1 MASIKKP
8 GNNHTITTVLRSS
21 WRSEDVYSGE
31 IRGGFLEEEDL
42 ELKSKECVGGNQAKR
57 GRDRQKE

>member
-8 GNNHTITTVLRSS
+8 GNNYTLTVLRSS
-21 WRSEDVYSGE
+21 WRSEEAYSGE
-31 IRGGFLEEEDL
+31 IRGGSPEEENL
-42 ELKSKECVGGNQAKR
+42 ELKSKDSVGRNQAML